1 MVDIKDVPRDA
12 ALQGLA
18 FAADGEAMRQRLAP
32 HFGDRVQ
39 LLQVKVA
46 RFTYKPARNARL
58 TYRIKLLDPDRRL
71 KTRHVLHGR
80 MEPPEAARH
89 LYKKASRKR
98 WVQPAYGPPLFWFE
112 DLGLVLW
119 GFPNDPKLPGIET
132 MARPA
137 SVLAVV
143 QALRQFDAFRP
154 QACESTVVKYVPAK
168 RLVMRHELRGAD
180 GRKMLVFGKTYAH
193 DHGAGIHA
201 VTARIWEA
209 GQGDPDAFAS
219 PEPLAWLP
227 EHNTLLLGALPG
239 TAAIAA
245 LDREVDLRAPMVQAG
260 RGLARIHKSGVGDLE
275 PWTATHEFENFIK
288 ATEMLQR
295 YDPELQASIC
305 RLRALGQAAMASIEP
320 VAPVSIHGAFRFTQL
335 LAYRGRLALVDFDG
349 FRSGHPLID
358 VGSFAAHL
366 LYMEAKGELDERR
379 TREAVRAFADAY
391 AASAPWGAPRR
402 ALHWYAAIQLVAKH
416 AQKCVKRL
424 KDDGDAKIRHMLDTS
439 EGLLDGRHVLR

>member
-39 LLQVKVA
+39 LLHVKVG
-46 RFTYKPARNARL
+46 RFTYKPGRNARL
-58 TYRIKLLDPDRRL
+58 TYRIKLLDLEREL

-80 MEPPEAARH
+80 MESPDAARH
-89 LYKKASRKR
+89 LYKKMNRKS

-119 GFPNDPKLPGIET
+119 GFPNDARLPGIET
-132 MARPA
+132 MAR
-137 SVLAVV
+137 SEGVLPVV
-143 QALRQFDAFRP
+143 QALPRLRAFQP
-154 QACESTVVKYVPAK
+154 GACESTVVKYVPGK
-168 RLVMRHELRGAD
+168 RLVMRHKLSGAD

-193 DHGAGIHA
+193 DRGAGIHA
-201 VTARIWEA
+201 VTERIWEV
-209 GQGDPDAFAS
+209 GQGDADAFAS

-227 EHNTLLLGALPG
+227 DEHTLLLRALPG

-245 LDREVDLRAPMVQAG
+245 LDQGDVAAPMAQAG
-260 RGLARIHKSGVGDLE
+260 RGLARIHTSGVSDLE
-275 PWTATHEFENFIK
+275 PWTAAEEFENFFK
-288 ATEMLQR
+288 ATGMLQR
-295 YDPELQASIC
+295 YDPDLQPAVA
-305 RLRALGQAAMASIEP
+305 RLRAFGQAAMAAIEP
-320 VAPVSIHGAFRFTQL
+320 LPPVPIHGAFRFTQL

-349 FRSGHPLID
+349 FRSGHPMCD
-358 VGSFAAHL
+358 AGSFAAHL
-366 LYMEAKGELDERR
+366 LYLWAKAELDEQR
-379 TREAVRAFADAY
+379 TREAARAFADAY
-391 AASAPWGAPRR
+391 AASAPWGAPPR

-424 KDDGDAKIRHMLDTS
+424 KDDGDAKIRHLLDTG
-439 EGLLDGRHVLR
+439 ERLLDGRLVLR